1 MPRGVKGFIK
11 GRKKTG
17 GRKIGTPNK
26 FTTLRDAFIDAFK
39 ELGAAQGLIKWV
51 EADVDNQRAFY
62 SLIARMLPAEMR
74 VRETTPPGL
83 KLSMSALRAS
93 TIIVE
98 TAVPR
103 PGAARAEDL
112 RARPGPS
119 KDPEQMSDE
128 ELEAAIREEER
139 KKNVHAKRPHA
150 RKTKKRPLEKSPGR
164 KTKARKG

>member
-17 GRKIGTPNK
+17 GRKAGTPNK

-39 ELGAAQGLIKWV
+39 ELGAARGLIKWV
-51 EADVDNQRAFY
+51 KADVDNQRAFY

-74 VRETTPPGL
+74 VRETAPPGI

-93 TIIVE
+93 TIALRFNFGDPIAE
-98 TAVPR
+98 TA
-103 PGAARAEDL
+103 G
-112 RARPGPS
+112 PGPS

-139 KKNVHAKRPHA
+139 RKNVHTKRPQT
-150 RKTKKRPLEKSPGR
+150 RKGKKAAAAKSPGR
-164 KTKARKG
+164 KRKARKG